1 VSDYASAAR
10 KMQRW
15 LRGLLFGAGIGVVSA
30 VVGATPVGLALEE
43 NVGLPW
49 LFRLRGPIP
58 PPPEVAV
65 VALDERSAI
74 ELGVPERPRE
84 WPRSLHGRLIDTL
97 VDRGADVIAF
107 DLTFERAQPKE
118 EDAAFARAMARS
130 ERVLLVES
138 VERKCPQADD
148 AAAAS
153 VCFEEVRRPVP
164 LLAEAAWG
172 LAPFPLPRT
181 PSSSVNAFWA
191 FLGSS
196 EDRPTLPALAVQG
209 RALRHDEAW
218 RRVFYDASAGIIG
231 RAGGIEEATRQMR
244 SRAKAAGST
253 SPLLP
258 TGEIGA
264 VAPFAVSR
272 QQPALREA
280 IERLYAGPDSH
291 FLNFYGPAGTIR
303 HISYSRLIG
312 SGSPSHAADADT
324 GLEGVAVFV
333 GSSELGKPVQAD
345 HFRTVYP
352 RDDGVEMSGAEV
364 AATAYANLLTSATL
378 QPVGPMTALG
388 VMAALGVI
396 LTACAYGLPL
406 AAAAP
411 STVALALG
419 YGIVAVALFA
429 RHVWLPFAIPLLLTL
444 PAALIVGTGGQLLLA
459 WRQRRRA
466 EGAEKAAIA
475 ASAAKSAFLA
485 TMSHE
490 IRTLLSW
497 VTGLVERLDRA
508 DLDDIERGLVARVRQ
523 FSETLLR
530 LLNDV
535 LDVAKMEAGAL
546 QLAPEAVTLRP
557 LLQAVVDM
565 HRPAADAKG
574 LDVSLQIADTVPPV
588 VVTDPLRLCQIL
600 WNLMGNAVKFT
611 ERGHVV
617 ARLDTEGEVGERA
630 RLRLSVSDTGIGIPE
645 ETQAAL
651 FQPFRQADATTA
663 RRFGGSGLG
672 LSIARQLTETMGG
685 TIALESRPGEGSTF
699 TVRLLVAVVSTA
711 GEPLAAVHLFPG
723 LADHAPPGLG
733 AGAMRE
739 AFPGGGLPCADGDV
753 LVAED
758 DSLNRLLI
766 EGQLN
771 TLGFT
776 PRLCRNGDEAWTSLQ
791 QRPARLLI
799 TDHHMPPG
807 CGGVELTRR
816 IRGDGPLAGVRI
828 IGLTA
833 DAQPDAVKAC
843 LDAGMD
849 LVLIKPLRL
858 PDLPDALQRLGIP
871 FETPGPAGADP
882 WDAGAGDT
890 EAGEVGAGESAAGEA
905 GAADPSEGAAAAIF
919 DPGNLVQAFG
929 GIDEQARRL
938 LAEFLVRTTA
948 AVAEAKSLV
957 ASRNAEALR
966 QLTHRLAGSSASMGA
981 LSLGRLFN
989 DIAAAAA
996 ASDWRRIDALTAR
1009 LDQSLADVAKVV
1021 ASYGGD
1027 PG

>member
-1 VSDYASAAR
+1 
-10 KMQRW
+10 MPRW

-58 PPPEVAV
+58 PPPQVAV

-74 ELGVPERPRE
+74 ELGVPEKPRE
-84 WPRSLHGRLIDTL
+84 WPRSLHGRLVDTL

-107 DLTFERAQPKE
+107 DLTFERAQPQE

-148 AAAAS
+148 ATAAS
-153 VCFEEVRRPVP
+153 VCFEEIRRPVP
-164 LLAEAAWG
+164 VLAEAAWG

-218 RRVFYDASAGIIG
+218 RRVFYEASAGIIG

-244 SRAKAAGST
+244 SGAKAAGSA

-264 VAPFAVSR
+264 VAAFAVS

-303 HISYSRLIG
+303 HISYSQLVGI
-312 SGSPSHAADADT
+312 DAPPQPAGGDID
-324 GLEGVAVFV
+324 LDGVAVFV

-352 RDDGVEMSGAEV
+352 REDGVEMSGAEV

-378 QPVGPMTALG
+378 QPVGPVTALG

-396 LTACAYGLPL
+396 LTVCAYGLPL

-411 STVALALG
+411 STVALALS
-419 YGIVAVALFA
+419 YGIVAVGLFA

-444 PAALIVGTGGQLLLA
+444 PAALIVGTGGQVLLA

-475 ASAAKSAFLA
+475 ASAAKSEFLA

-523 FSETLLR
+523 FSDTLLR

-565 HRPAADAKG
+565 HWPAADAKG
-574 LDVSLQIADTVPPV
+574 LELSLQIADTVPPV
-588 VVTDPLRLCQIL
+588 AVTDPLRLCQIL

-611 ERGHVV
+611 ERGYVL

-651 FQPFRQADATTA
+651 FQPFRQADASTA

-685 TIALESRPGEGSTF
+685 TIALDSRPGEGSTF
-699 TVRLLVAVVSTA
+699 TVRLPVAVVS
-711 GEPLAAVHLFPG
+711 EPAESLVPVHPLPG
-723 LADHAPPGLG
+723 LADHAPPGL
-733 AGAMRE
+733 AAE
-739 AFPGGGLPCADGDV
+739 PLPDVSPDAGLPCAAGDV

-771 TLGFT
+771 TLGLT
-776 PRLCRNGDEAWTSLQ
+776 PRLCGDGEEAWISLQ

-807 CGGVELTRR
+807 CGGLELTRR
-816 IRGDGPLAGVRI
+816 IRGDERLAGVRI

-858 PDLPDALQRLGIP
+858 PDLPNALLRVGIP
-871 FETPGPAGADP
+871 FETPGR
-882 WDAGAGDT
+882 
-890 EAGEVGAGESAAGEA
+890 A
-905 GAADPSEGAAAAIF
+905 GAAAGGEPSAAEPSGRAAVAIF

-938 LAEFLVRTTA
+938 LADFLARTTA
-948 AVAEAKSLV
+948 AVAEAKSL
-957 ASRNAEALR
+957 ASSRNAEALR

-981 LSLGRLFN
+981 GSLGRLFN
-989 DIAAAAA
+989 DIAVAAAT
-996 ASDWRRIDALTAR
+996 SDWRRIDALAAR
-1009 LDQSLADVAKVV
+1009 LDESLADVAEAV
-1021 ASYGGD
+1021 ANYSGD
-1027 PG
+1027 RGSDACS